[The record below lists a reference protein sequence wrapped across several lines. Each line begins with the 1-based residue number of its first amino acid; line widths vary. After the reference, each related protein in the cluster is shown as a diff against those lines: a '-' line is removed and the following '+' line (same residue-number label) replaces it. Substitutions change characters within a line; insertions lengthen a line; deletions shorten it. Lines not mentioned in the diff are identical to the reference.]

1 MSPESSLADV
11 ILFSSAF
18 SMGLVYHLGG
28 GKAIKWVCDIMP
40 LEVNLDTLPPEKVK
54 LSMRFQRVKK
64 KVCRPFEQ

>member
-1 MSPESSLADV
+1 
-11 ILFSSAF
+11 
-18 SMGLVYHLGG
+18 MGLVYHLGG